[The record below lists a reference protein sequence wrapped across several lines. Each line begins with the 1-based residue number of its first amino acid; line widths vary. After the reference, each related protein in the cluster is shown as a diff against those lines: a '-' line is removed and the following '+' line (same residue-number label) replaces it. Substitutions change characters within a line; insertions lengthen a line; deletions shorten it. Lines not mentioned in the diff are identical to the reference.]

1 MGQQRDM
8 GTGLVGCLSGGG
20 RVAFCLGLLTEPG
33 RPGARESV
41 SSVWEKPC
49 LSGLLCSL
57 WPLSPVE
64 FLSLGM
70 DPTGQVSAVANR
82 RYWVGRDQQGA
93 SVCVHVHARVGGL
106 TRCQCVYS
114 PNLC

>member
-1 MGQQRDM
+1 MGQWKDM

-41 SSVWEKPC
+41 CSVWEKPC
-49 LSGLLCSL
+49 PSGLLCSL

-64 FLSLGM
+64 FLSLGT

-82 RYWVGRDQQGA
+82 RYWAGRD
-93 SVCVHVHARVGGL
+93 SREPVCVCVCMHVWVD
-106 TRCQCVYS
+106 
-114 PNLC
+114 